1 MKNILI
7 EFDKNEKMITSLFT
21 KHYRT
26 DWVQNEE
33 GSDVRVVQLDAL
45 NMLLGKKIEA
55 NDYQIDA
62 FKEAIQRQ
70 LIELGVV
77 NEYRYA
83 DLYVAN
89 AKIEGTTKE
98 EVMSM
103 YNKIH
108 GLIHAIWEWFLSI
121 LDKFEE
127 LFPKEPVEPTVDP
140 YEDIEP
146 LDLFPMDPAEE
157 FFEKT
162 VRKTDNSEIIVLLYE
177 NTIALT
183 LKKENATPNEIV
195 ILADLLKS
203 FITTDSNSNASA
215 ISQEYEYNGYV
226 VIQGADKDQM
236 ESAYD
241 GFINRI

>member
-7 EFDKNEKMITSLFT
+7 EFDKNEKMVTSLFT
-21 KHYRT
+21 KHYIT

-33 GSDVRVVQLDAL
+33 GSDVRVIQLDAL
-45 NMLLGKKIEA
+45 DMLLGRKIEA
-55 NDYQIDA
+55 NDYQISA
-62 FKEAIQRQ
+62 FTESIQKR
-70 LIELGVV
+70 LDELGVV
-77 NEYRYA
+77 NEYQHT
-83 DLYVAN
+83 DLYVAD
-89 AKIEGTTKE
+89 AKIEGNTKE
-98 EVMSM
+98 EVIEI

-203 FITTDSNSNASA
+203 FITTDS
-215 ISQEYEYNGYV
+215 QEYEYNGYV